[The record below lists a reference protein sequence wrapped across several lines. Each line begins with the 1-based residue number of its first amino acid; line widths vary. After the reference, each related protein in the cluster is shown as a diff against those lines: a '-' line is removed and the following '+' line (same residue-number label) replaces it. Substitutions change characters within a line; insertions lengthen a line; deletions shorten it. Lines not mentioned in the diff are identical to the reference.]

1 MCSNVKV
8 YSRATWGAMNPTSVS
23 TISTPVNLFFI
34 HHTTGIRCYDF
45 STCAAKVRN
54 IQNHHMTTNGMYM
67 YSLQIIFSRID
78 CKSIFPLKNF
88 AGLIFFLNK
97 NLDTDVS
104 IFKVL
109 VLYKINQSY
118 SFIHSCKVSVTVKNI
133 LRNRNIKVG
142 QTSDT
147 VSLWVRMAQSMRA
160 AAGRTSE
167 PIPLVTIVSPS
178 LRL

>member
-1 MCSNVKV
+1 
-8 YSRATWGAMNPTSVS
+8 
-23 TISTPVNLFFI
+23 
-34 HHTTGIRCYDF
+34 
-45 STCAAKVRN
+45 
-54 IQNHHMTTNGMYM
+54 MTTNGMYM
-67 YSLQIIFSRID
+67 YSLQIIFSHID

-97 NLDTDVS
+97 NDVS
-104 IFKVL
+104 IFTIL

-118 SFIHSCKVSVTVKNI
+118 SFIHSCKVTVTVKNI

>member
-23 TISTPVNLFFI
+23 TISTPVDLFFI

-97 NLDTDVS
+97 NDVS
-104 IFKVL
+104 IFTIL

-118 SFIHSCKVSVTVKNI
+118 SFK
-133 LRNRNIKVG
+133 
-142 QTSDT
+142 
-147 VSLWVRMAQSMRA
+147 
-160 AAGRTSE
+160 
-167 PIPLVTIVSPS
+167 
-178 LRL
+178 